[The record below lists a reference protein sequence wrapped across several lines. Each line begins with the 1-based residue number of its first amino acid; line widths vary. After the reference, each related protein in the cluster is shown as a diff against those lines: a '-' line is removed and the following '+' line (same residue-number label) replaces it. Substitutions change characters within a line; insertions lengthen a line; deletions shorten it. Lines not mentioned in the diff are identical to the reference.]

1 MIFTKPNLPTK
12 LIYYI
17 VDDISS
23 DFNSIEKLKIY
34 QCLLIDEEK

>member
-1 MIFTKPNLPTK
+1 MMYTKPNLTTK

-17 VDDISS
+17 GKNITS

-34 QCLLIDEEK
+34 QCLLVDE